1 MAKSEKGKEES
12 GTKEAVKEA
21 PNAGFMDSME
31 GAGFEGMGASDF
43 QIPFLRILQPLSPQV
58 LDGDEH
64 IEGAKAGYFFN
75 SLTNKVYGNEINVI
89 PLKCITEWLIWGAN
103 RGPLKN
109 RVPVGGIPTIGDAFS
124 KLVTP
129 EGDEVVE
136 TMTIFLLIEGHIE
149 EGPVAFPLSKT
160 NLKHAKKLNTM
171 LHATFLPSG
180 KRAPYFSSV
189 WTLKTSVNKNDKGT
203 WYSLGVKG
211 QTNIER
217 KRWITADE
225 FSKAVQPGVELL
237 KDEAKLK
244 LLGAPDE
251 TRQIEGESAF

>member
-1 MAKSEKGKEES
+1 MAKSEKVKAESVVEEAKEQSAEFLD
-12 GTKEAVKEA
+12 TMA
-21 PNAGFMDSME
+21 
-31 GAGFEGMGASDF
+31 GAGFENMGASDF

-64 IEGAKAGYFFN
+64 VEGAKAGFFFN
-75 SLTNKVYGNEINVI
+75 SLTNKVYGPEINVI

-109 RVPVGGIPTIGDAFS
+109 RVPVGGCPSVGDAFS
-124 KLVTP
+124 KLTTP
-129 EGDEVVE
+129 EGDEIVE
-136 TMTIFLLIEGHIE
+136 TMTIFLLVEGSIE

-160 NLKHAKKLNTM
+160 NLKHAKKLNTL

-189 WTLKTSVNKNDKGT
+189 WQLKTSVNKNEKGT

-211 QTNIER
+211 QTNVER

-225 FSKAVQPGVELL
+225 FGKAVQPAVELL
-237 KDEAKLK
+237 KDESKLK
-244 LLGAPDE
+244 LLGSPDDA
-251 TRQIEGESAF
+251 RQIEGETQF

>member
-1 MAKSEKGKEES
+1 MAKSETSKAKSAE
-12 GTKEAVKEA
+12 KEAE
-21 PNAGFMDSME
+21 PEQPQFMDELS
-31 GAGFEGMGASDF
+31 GAGFENLGASDF
-43 QIPFLRILQPLSPQV
+43 QIPFLRVLQPLSPQV

-64 IEGAKAGYFFN
+64 VEGAKAGYFFN
-75 SLTNKVYGNEINVI
+75 SLTNKVYGPEINVI
-89 PLKCITEWLIWGAN
+89 PLKCITEWLIWGPN

-109 RVPVGGIPTIGDAFS
+109 RVPVGSIPSVGDAFS
-124 KLVTP
+124 KLTTP
-129 EGDEVVE
+129 EGDDIVE
-136 TMTIFLLIEGHIE
+136 TMTVFLLIEGHIE

-189 WTLKTSVNKNDKGT
+189 WQLKSSVNKNEKGT

-217 KRWITADE
+217 KRWITAE
-225 FSKAVQPGVELL
+225 EYGKAVQPAVELL
-237 KDEAKLK
+237 KDESKLK
-244 LLGAPDE
+244 LLGAPDDA
-251 TRQIEGESAF
+251 RQIEGETAF